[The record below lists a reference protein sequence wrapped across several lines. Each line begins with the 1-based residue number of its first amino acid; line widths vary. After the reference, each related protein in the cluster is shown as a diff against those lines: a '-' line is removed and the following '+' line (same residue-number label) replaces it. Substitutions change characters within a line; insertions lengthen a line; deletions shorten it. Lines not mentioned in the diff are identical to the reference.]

1 MILLFSKTERL
12 LRLTMM
18 ETKSRNPPPPPTHTH
33 KHTLFSVGKIGWV
46 VLKKEVVYD
55 ELSY

>member
-1 MILLFSKTERL
+1 MSLLISVVETL
-12 LRLTMM
+12 LLPLLLPLSSHTPLT
-18 ETKSRNPPPPPTHTH
+18 PTHT
-33 KHTLFSVGKIGWV
+33 HTLFSVGKIGWV

>member
-1 MILLFSKTERL
+1 MSLLISIVETL
-12 LRLTMM
+12 LLPLLLPL
-18 ETKSRNPPPPPTHTH
+18 SSPHTHTH
-33 KHTLFSVGKIGWV
+33 THTHTLFSVGKIEWV